1 MCYNYPVKTEDQYMA
16 TILRVLAAAGLVLNA
31 VLVFTKIR
39 KMRATEDG
47 AEKWQEGKKYAIYN
61 TVVGIVANFL
71 DVFGIGSY
79 ATTSAGFKLG
89 KSVKDGDIPG
99 TLTVG
104 DTFPICI
111 EAFLFAKL
119 AGVDGVTLGVLIVA
133 AVIGAYFGSTLVTKL
148 NIQGVRL
155 MMGIGMTILGILM
168 ALRVAGIGPFGAS
181 GDGLKLTGAAL
192 AIAAVVQFI
201 LGVLMNIGVGLYAPC
216 MALCCGLGMSVTA
229 TMPIIMGSSALL
241 MAFGNGPQFIRAGK
255 FDMVAVLTQ
264 MAGGA
269 VGVLIAYFFVKSLD
283 VRILSIIVTVVVL
296 LSAFMFFKDYKNGM
310 PRRRA
315 S

>member
-1 MCYNYPVKTEDQYMA
+1 MA
-16 TILRVLAAAGLVLNA
+16 TILKVLAAVGLLLNA
-31 VLVFTKIR
+31 VLVFRKI
-39 KMRATEDG
+39 KMMRATEDG
-47 AEKWQEGKKYAIYN
+47 AEKWQEGKRYAAYN

-133 AVIGAYFGSTLVTKL
+133 AIVGAFLGSKLVTKL

-155 MMGIGMTILGILM
+155 MMGIGMSILGIMM

-181 GDGLKLTGAAL
+181 GDGLRLTGVAL
-192 AIAAVVQFI
+192 VIAAIVQLI
-201 LGVLMNIGVGLYAPC
+201 LGILMNIGVGLYAPC

-229 TMPIIMGSSALL
+229 TLPIIMGSSALL

-264 MAGGA
+264 MVGGA
-269 VGVLIAYFFVKSLD
+269 IGVLIAYFFVRSLD
-283 VRILSIIVTVVVL
+283 VKILSIIITVIVLVT
-296 LSAFMFFKDYKNGM
+296 AFMFFKDYKEGK